1 MNISR
6 VLLISFF
13 SLFLCSCAVMPS
25 FTEKFDKKCQTVQ
38 KKVELSVEQLE
49 MFADLECSDKD
60 DCKTQ
65 FLGEIL
71 ASVITFP
78 LSAIISGSIAV
89 IGNSIYWVNE
99 YGECD
104 S

>member
-1 MNISR
+1 MKISR
-6 VLLISFF
+6 ALLISCF
-13 SLFLCSCAVMPS
+13 SLFLCSCAVMPN

-38 KKVELSVEQLE
+38 KKIELSVEPLG
-49 MFADLECSDKD
+49 MFDELECSDKD

-65 FLGEIL
+65 FLGEVL
-71 ASVITFP
+71 GSVIVFP

-99 YGECD
+99 YGEC
-104 S
+104 SG